1 MPEETIADYQD
12 HGRPEARL
20 ESGLAEAQGVFDDL
34 AKAGVDYADVTDTL
48 EREGVEKFCEAFE
61 KLLASLN
68 EKRKSLIPA

>member
-1 MPEETIADYQD
+1 MPEETIVDYQD

-20 ESGLAEAQGVFDDL
+20 ESGLAAAKGVFEDL

-48 EREGVEKFCEAFE
+48 EREGVEKFSEAFE
-61 KLLASLN
+61 KLLGALN